1 MTFAEK
7 SLSLNFISLKSI
19 HCVLLF
25 NSMLGLLQGRKK
37 KLICSY
43 LARHGA
49 DPFSDDL
56 CSLNFLTVIITMTQ
70 KKRLRTVFTEKY
82 FSKVFSF

>member
-1 MTFAEK
+1 
-7 SLSLNFISLKSI
+7 
-19 HCVLLF
+19 
-25 NSMLGLLQGRKK
+25 MLGLLQGRKK

-70 KKRLRTVFTEKY
+70 KKKAVHSFHR
-82 FSKVFSF
+82 KVF

>member
-19 HCVLLF
+19 HCVLLLK
-25 NSMLGLLQGRKK
+25 SMLGLLQGRKK
-37 KLICSY
+37 KLICGY

-70 KKRLRTVFTEKY
+70 KKKAVHSFHR
-82 FSKVFSF
+82 KVF

>member
-19 HCVLLF
+19 HCVLLL
-25 NSMLGLLQGRKK
+25 N
-37 KLICSY
+37 C
-43 LARHGA
+43 A

-70 KKRLRTVFTEKY
+70 KKKAVHSFHR
-82 FSKVFSF
+82 KVF